1 MGLQLDTLPRK
12 GLTAPK
18 TAKAEEVG
26 GCPVCKRLIFSDQ
39 PTVRAPRPLLGAVHE
54 WCGGAL

>member
-1 MGLQLDTLPRK
+1 MGLQLDTLPK
-12 GLTAPK
+12 QGINGK
-18 TAKAEEVG
+18 KVKAEEIG
-26 GCPVCKRLIFSDQ
+26 GCPKCKRLIFSDQ